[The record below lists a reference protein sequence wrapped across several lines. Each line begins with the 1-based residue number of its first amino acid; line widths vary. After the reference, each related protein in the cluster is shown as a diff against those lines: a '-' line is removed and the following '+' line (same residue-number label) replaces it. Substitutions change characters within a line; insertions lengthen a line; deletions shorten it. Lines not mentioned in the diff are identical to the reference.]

1 MLTTVVAV
9 DDVGQS
15 DCRVV
20 EDFRTW
26 HNVNRTIY
34 LPSHFP
40 NRALSGAMSI
50 SVLDGKRRSGCD
62 WEGRG
67 VFDDR
72 GWWGCHIWISW
83 VSVGLPHMDLRVGL
97 PQTPGSCQCSMLS
110 QKKGLVV
117 PSILLKD
124 MGIIAR

>member
-1 MLTTVVAV
+1 MLTTVVAG
-9 DDVGQS
+9 DDVGQC

-20 EDFRTW
+20 DDFRTW

-62 WEGRG
+62 WKGRG
-67 VFDDR
+67 VLTTGAGGAATSGFP
-72 GWWGCHIWISW
+72 G

-97 PQTPGSCQCSMLS
+97 PQTLRELPVSH
-110 QKKGLVV
+110 VV
-117 PSILLKD
+117 PQEGACNGHA
-124 MGIIAR
+124 MVMQ